1 MQPGIQFFREAVCP
15 EYEQRGVEDFGRMLL
30 YFRNVERPLSSDAPR
45 RHSPRVILSEI
56 QFNKA
61 KPTPLLSV
69 KAPYSAQNIAT

>member
-1 MQPGIQFFREAVCP
+1 MQPGIQFFPEAVCP
-15 EYEQRGVEDFGRMLL
+15 EDEQRGVGEFGRL
-30 YFRNVERPLSSDAPR
+30 YFKNVERPLLSDAPR

-61 KPTPLLSV
+61 KPTPVLSV